1 MLLSNAVIHARQQ
14 PDKVRRNDLGTSE
27 RANVMAKV
35 RAKIIPKSPDSK
47 AYAAW
52 RVGPTDKSAEAGHL
66 LS

>member
-1 MLLSNAVIHARQQ
+1 
-14 PDKVRRNDLGTSE
+14 VRRNDLGTSE